1 MEIGEIERER
11 EKTAANGLAIV
22 DERWSGIQVANSDNR
37 RQR

>member
-11 EKTAANGLAIV
+11 EKTAANDLAIV
-22 DERWSGIQVANSDNR
+22 VERRSGIQVANSGNR